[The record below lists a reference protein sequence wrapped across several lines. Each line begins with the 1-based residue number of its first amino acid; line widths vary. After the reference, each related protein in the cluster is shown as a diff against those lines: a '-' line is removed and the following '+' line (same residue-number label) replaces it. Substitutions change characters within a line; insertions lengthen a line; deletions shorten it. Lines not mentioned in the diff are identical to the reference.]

1 MVEASVAVHSSPD
14 AEIAARKAAKSAM
27 DGLRGDADLAIVLL
41 SDRYRTKTC
50 YSEALHS
57 IQKQIG
63 EQTPIIGCIA
73 PVIFASGELPT
84 IRGAALMLLRGS
96 DIKFVT
102 LAFQNA
108 KTKARVIAKQMVKKY
123 LPYIESSTAYTV
135 LMYAAGPVFA
145 EDTYE
150 SLEITNSW
158 FAQKLTPIF
167 SRFFGILSRRL
178 AKKGMGRPTDYIDN
192 LIELLANKG
201 IRNIVGGNSIQHK
214 ALFAYEFFNT
224 DVLSNSVV
232 SCLLTSEKLK
242 FGIGWSYGAT
252 PTGRKITVDKALTGG
267 VILRAN
273 KKGGQEAILEKTGI
287 TKTYIEKELAS
298 ESYALLY
305 HLHGVKDETSGKY
318 FPYVSTAPPNL
329 DSIMSFIPERSLKP
343 GNEIELLVQSGED
356 ILASIEACLREAT
369 ANIRRPEFAIICEC
383 SNRAFALGDKILRED
398 GIIKEILGADVPYIG
413 FGGGGEFSYK
423 PEGYHYVCSTIHA
436 LVVGE

>member
-14 AEIAARKAAKSAM
+14 AEIAAHEAAKSAM
-27 DGLRGDADLAIVLL
+27 DGLQGDADLAIVFL

-50 YSEALHS
+50 YSEALHA

-73 PVIFASGELPT
+73 PVVFASGELPT
-84 IRGAALMLLRGS
+84 IRGAALMLLRS
-96 DIKFVT
+96 ADIKFVP
-102 LAFQNA
+102 LAFQHARMKA
-108 KTKARVIAKQMVKKY
+108 KNIAKQMAKRY
-123 LPYIESSTAYTV
+123 LPYIKSSTDYTA
-135 LMYAAGPVFA
+135 LLCASGPVLP
-145 EDTYE
+145 EDIYD

-158 FAQKLTPIF
+158 FAQRLTPIF
-167 SRFFGILSRRL
+167 SRIFGIISKRL
-178 AKKGMGRPTDYIDN
+178 AKKGMGRPTDYIDT
-192 LIELLANKG
+192 LIEMLAKKG
-201 IRNIVGGNSIQHK
+201 IRNVIGGNSIQHK
-214 ALFAYEFFNT
+214 ALFAYEFFNM
-224 DVLSNSVV
+224 DVMSNSVV
-232 SCLLTSEKLK
+232 SCLLASDKLR

-252 PTGRKITVDKALTGG
+252 PTGRKITIDKALRDGL
-267 VILRAN
+267 ILKAN
-273 KKGGQEAILEKTGI
+273 KKAGQEAILEKTGI
-287 TKTYIEKELAS
+287 TKTYIEKELVT

-305 HLHGVKDETSGKY
+305 HLHGVRDETTGNY

-329 DSIMSFIPERSLKP
+329 DSIMSFIPKRSLKP

-356 ILASIEACLREAT
+356 ILASIETCLREAT
-369 ANIRRPEFAIICEC
+369 VNIRRPEFAIIFEC